1 MSHEMKDRLRRLCA
15 IVLQG
20 DPAWPNGSDTP
31 LPRHVGEHIVRL
43 SAISELC
50 ARFSDD
56 AVVRSVLLKVVLDS
70 SDDDRVRIAA
80 LQAMVWLGDRCL
92 QSAALALVFDSDPEL
107 RLAALEGLWLI
118 SDPMLSTAV
127 SLLQADQDEA
137 VASACRSLL
146 KGDDLVLSNLSATPR
161 R

>member
-15 IVLQG
+15 IALQG
-20 DPAWPNGSDTP
+20 DPSWPNGPDTP
-31 LPRHVGEHIVRL
+31 LPRHVGEHVVRL

-56 AVVRSVLLKVVLDS
+56 TVVRSVLLKVVLDS

-80 LQAMVWLGDRCL
+80 LQGMVWLGDRCL

-107 RLAALEGLWLI
+107 RLAALEGLWLT
-118 SDPMLSTAV
+118 SDPMLSAAV
-127 SLLQADQDEA
+127 SLLSSDDDEA
-137 VASACRSLL
+137 VVAACQSIS
-146 KGDDLVLSNLSATPR
+146 KDGKLVLSNLSP
-161 R
+161 